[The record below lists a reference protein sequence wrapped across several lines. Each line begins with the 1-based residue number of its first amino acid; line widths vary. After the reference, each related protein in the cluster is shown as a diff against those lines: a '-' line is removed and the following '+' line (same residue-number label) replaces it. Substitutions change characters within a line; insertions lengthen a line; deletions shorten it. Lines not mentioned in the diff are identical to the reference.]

1 MHSILDKITE
11 WRLKHI
17 SNRQFI
23 YTLSVIVGLIS
34 GLAAV
39 VLKNTVY
46 YTHYF
51 LTRGID
57 TGSWNLLY
65 LLYPLFGIVITFFVV
80 KHIAGENI
88 SHGISRVLLAISRN
102 NGKLKK
108 HDHYSSMIGSTITV
122 GFGGSVGLEA
132 PIVLTGSSLGS
143 GIAGFFKQ
151 DYRTTALLIGCGA
164 AGAVA
169 GIFRAPIAGVVFSLE
184 VLMLDL
190 TMTSLIPL
198 LLSSIAG
205 TTMAALL
212 MGQSV
217 LFNFRPNHSFEYGN
231 LPFYILLG
239 IATGL
244 VSLYFT
250 RMNYWIE
257 NIFKKIQSSWKRLII
272 GGLALS
278 IMIFLFP
285 PLYGEGYQVLTELL
299 SGNSSQLTNGSLF
312 FSFRDDAVIFAIFIS
327 LVILLKV
334 VAMSMTIGAG
344 GVGGVFAPSL
354 FVGGLFG
361 FLFARILNSGGYF
374 HIPETNFAL
383 AGMSGV
389 MAGVMHAPL
398 TAIFLIA
405 EITGGYEFFIP
416 LMITATLAYITH
428 NFFEP
433 NSVYTKRL
441 AESGEI
447 SGRNKDKAVLDR
459 MKIDEL
465 IEKNFNAIPPNGY
478 LGDLVNEISK
488 SERTVFP
495 VTDSENNFYG
505 VVWLNDVRGII
516 FKHELYGKVL
526 IKDIMYM
533 PDPLVELGESMENV
547 ARKFHDTAHYNLPVL
562 DKGKYAGFISR
573 ANFFTVYRELLK
585 ELTEE

>member
-1 MHSILDKITE
+1 MHPLLKRIYA

-17 SNRQFI
+17 SNREFV
-23 YTLSVIVGLIS
+23 YTLSLIVGLAS

-65 LLYPLFGIVITFFVV
+65 LLYPLFGIIITFFLI
-80 KHIAGENI
+80 KYLAGENI

-102 NGKLKK
+102 NGKLKR
-108 HDHYSSMIGSTITV
+108 HDTYSSMVGSTITV

-143 GIAGFFKQ
+143 EIAGLFKQ
-151 DYRTTALLIGCGA
+151 DYRTTVLLIGCGA
-164 AGAVA
+164 AGAIA
-169 GIFRAPIAGVVFSLE
+169 GIFRAPIAGVVFALE

-190 TMTSLIPL
+190 TMSSLIPL

-217 LFNFRPNHSFEYGN
+217 LFNFRPNNAFEYEN

-239 IATGL
+239 IVTGM

-250 RMNYWIE
+250 RLNFWMEDAFDRIRSGWT
-257 NIFKKIQSSWKRLII
+257 RLII
-272 GGLALS
+272 GGLGVS
-278 IMIFLFP
+278 ILIFLFP
-285 PLYGEGYQVLTELL
+285 PLYGEGYLVLKDLL
-299 SGNSSQLTNGSLF
+299 AGNSADLTNGSFF
-312 FSFRDDAVIFAIFIS
+312 FSFRNDAVMFALFIG

-354 FVGGLFG
+354 FVGGLTG
-361 FLFARILNSGGYF
+361 FIFARILNASGWF
-374 HIPETNFAL
+374 KIPETNFAL
-383 AGMSGV
+383 AGMAGV

-416 LMITATLAYITH
+416 LMISATLAYITH

-441 AESGEI
+441 AEKGEI
-447 SGRNKDKAVLDR
+447 SGHNKDKAVLDR
-459 MKIDEL
+459 MNIDDL
-465 IEKNFNAIPPNGY
+465 IEKNFNPVFPNGY
-478 LGDLVNEISK
+478 LGDLVREISK

-495 VTDSENNFYG
+495 VTDREGTFYG

-516 FKHELYGKVL
+516 FKHEMYGKVF

-533 PDPLVELGESMENV
+533 PDTLVELGESMESV
-547 ARKFHDTAHYNLPVL
+547 AHKFHDTPHYNLPVL
-562 DKGKYAGFISR
+562 HEGKYVGFISR
-573 ANFFTVYRELLK
+573 ANFFTVYREMLK
-585 ELTEE
+585 ELTED

>member
-1 MHSILDKITE
+1 MHPFLSKLYA

-17 SNRQFI
+17 SNREFV
-23 YTLSVIVGLIS
+23 YTLSLVVGLAS

-65 LLYPLFGIVITFFVV
+65 LLYPLFGIIITFFLI
-80 KHIAGENI
+80 KSIAGENI

-102 NGKLKK
+102 NGKLKR
-108 HDHYSSMIGSTITV
+108 HDNYSSMIGSTITV

-143 GIAGFFKQ
+143 HIAAVFKQ
-151 DYRTTALLIGCGA
+151 DYRTTVLLIGCGA

-169 GIFRAPIAGVVFSLE
+169 GIFRAPIAGVVFALE
-184 VLMLDL
+184 VLLLDL
-190 TMTSLIPL
+190 TMSSLIPL

-205 TTMAALL
+205 TTMASLL

-217 LFNFRPNHSFEYGN
+217 LFNFRPNNAFEYGN

-239 IATGL
+239 VVAGL

-250 RMNYWIE
+250 RLNFWMEDRFEQIRSRWT
-257 NIFKKIQSSWKRLII
+257 RLII
-272 GGLALS
+272 GGLGVS
-278 IMIFLFP
+278 ILIFLLP
-285 PLYGEGYQVLTELL
+285 PLYGEGYQVLKELL
-299 SGNSSQLTNGSLF
+299 SGESSKLTNGSF
-312 FSFRDDAVIFAIFIS
+312 FFPYREDALMLAIFIGL
-327 LVILLKV
+327 LVLLKV

-354 FVGGLFG
+354 FVGGLSG
-361 FLFARILNSGGYF
+361 FLFARVLNTSGWF
-374 HIPETNFAL
+374 HVPETNFAL
-383 AGMSGV
+383 AGMAGV

-441 AESGEI
+441 AEKGEI
-447 SGRNKDKAVLDR
+447 SGHNKDKAVLGR
-459 MKIDEL
+459 MNIDEL
-465 IEKNFNAIPPNGY
+465 IEKNFNSVPPNGY
-478 LGDLVNEISK
+478 LGDLVREISK

-495 VTDSENNFYG
+495 VTDRDDTFFG
-505 VVWLNDVRGII
+505 VVWLNDVRGMI

-533 PDPLVELGESMENV
+533 PDTLVELGESMESV
-547 ARKFHDTAHYNLPVL
+547 ARKFHDTPHYNLPVL
-562 DKGKYAGFISR
+562 HEGKYVGFVSR
-573 ANFFTVYRELLK
+573 ANFFTVYREMLK